1 MKATAADVGRS
12 FHEYLSRVMHG
23 GVSVEITYHG
33 RRAAV
38 LNPLDG
44 KKMSGKEFAKLLR
57 RHKPDPEAADAVAA
71 GIKKMRQH
79 ERNRLER
86 IYSRRRHSD

>member
-23 GVSVEITYHG
+23 GMSVEITYHG

-38 LNPLDG
+38 LSPLPG
-44 KKMSGKEFAKLLR
+44 KMTGKEYATILS
-57 RHKPDPEAADAVAA
+57 RHKPDSKTGNEVKRILQEQDE
-71 GIKKMRQH
+71 H
-79 ERNRLER
+79 ERKIFNRHVR
-86 IYSRRRHSD
+86 VR

>member
-44 KKMSGKEFAKLLR
+44 RKMSGKELVKRLR
-57 RHKPDPEAADAVAA
+57 RYKANPEAADAVAA
-71 GIKKMRQH
+71 GLKKFREH
-79 ERNRLER
+79 EKSRLER
-86 IYSRRRHSD
+86 IHSRR

>member
-38 LNPLDG
+38 LSPLP
-44 KKMSGKEFAKLLR
+44 KKMSGAEFAKILR
-57 RHKPDPEAADAVAA
+57 RHKPDPEAADEMAR
-71 GIKKMRQH
+71 ILKEHDEH
-79 ERNRLER
+79 ERKEMADRFR
-86 IYSRRRHSD
+86 SAH

>member
-38 LNPLDG
+38 LSPMPG
-44 KKMSGKEFAKLLR
+44 KMSGKELAKIFR
-57 RHKPDPEAADAVAA
+57 RHQADAKTGNAVKR
-71 GIKKMRQH
+71 ILQDQDEH
-79 ERNRLER
+79 ERKNFD
-86 IYSRRRHSD
+86 RHVRVR

>member
-38 LNPLDG
+38 LNPLPQ
-44 KKMSGKEFAKLLR
+44 KMSGKEFVKLLR
-57 RHKPDPEAADAVAA
+57 RHKPDPEAADAVAI
-71 GIKKMRQH
+71 GIKKIRQH
-79 ERNRLER
+79 ERERLER
-86 IYSRRRHSD
+86 IHSGRRHSD

>member
-23 GVSVEITYHG
+23 GTSVEITYHG

-38 LNPLDG
+38 LSPLAG
-44 KKMSGKEFAKLLR
+44 KKMSGKEFAKRLR
-57 RHKPDPEAADAVAA
+57 RHQPDPEAADAVAA
-71 GIKKMRQH
+71 GIKKLRQH
-79 ERNRLER
+79 ETEQLER
-86 IYSRRRHSD
+86 IHSRH

>member
-23 GVSVEITYHG
+23 GTSVEITYHG

-38 LNPLDG
+38 LSPLDG
-44 KKMSGKEFAKLLR
+44 RKMSGKEFAKLLR
-57 RHKPDPEAADAVAA
+57 RHRPDPATGNAVKQ
-71 GIKKMRQH
+71 ILQEQDTH
-79 ERNRLER
+79 ERKNFDRHVR
-86 IYSRRRHSD
+86 VRRGGN